1 MENQMVKHRFIFIFD
16 NHNFFRL
23 EQIVVPTPEALANNL
38 QEIKLIVAD
47 TKIKTIV
54 TNITIDGLDQMKKDS
69 REARDAT
76 R

>member
-1 MENQMVKHRFIFIFD
+1 M
-16 NHNFFRL
+16 
-23 EQIVVPTPEALANNL
+23 VPTPEALANNL